1 MEKEITIGVL
11 ILLILFIIFN
21 KRISGMGS
29 YAAPPPRKNC
39 TAKTA
44 NCTTS
49 VTDLT
54 CPSGYDTKDISGN
67 RCVGYTLANVA
78 SVTCPTGFSKAAGN
92 VATCA
97 PSTDCVIAPG
107 YAGAGGACS

>member
-11 ILLILFIIFN
+11 VLLILFIIFT
-21 KRISGMGS
+21 KRTSGLGS
-29 YAAPPPRKNC
+29 PPPPV
-39 TAKTA
+39 AKKTCNYPA
-44 NCTTS
+44 RTCSTS